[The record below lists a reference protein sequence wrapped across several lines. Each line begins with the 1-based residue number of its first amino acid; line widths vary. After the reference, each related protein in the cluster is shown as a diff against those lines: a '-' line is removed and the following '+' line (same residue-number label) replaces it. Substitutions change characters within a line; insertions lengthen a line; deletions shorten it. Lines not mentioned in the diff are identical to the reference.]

1 MMLRLVYS
9 LLFHLAVPLVLARL
23 WLRGR
28 KEHGY
33 RQHIGERF
41 GLAGDAS
48 SRKNTIWI
56 HAVSV
61 GEVRAAVPLIDKL
74 RLAYADHS
82 ILLTCMTPTGRRT
95 ARGLLA
101 DDVAVVYLP
110 YDLPWAL
117 ALFMSRHQPKMLIV
131 METELWPNL
140 LAACKQRRVP
150 AFLVNARMSQKSQQG
165 YLKFA
170 PIRALARQ
178 AMQSFSAVLAQSADD
193 AARLSSLGATTVEI
207 TGNLKF
213 DQALNETAIHQGL
226 AWRKR
231 LDGRK
236 VILLAST
243 RDHEEL
249 PLIAAFRNV
258 TDWPMT
264 GPVAGPAVGPLPG
277 QMRQPL
283 LVVVPRHP
291 SRFDAVFAQ
300 LQETGLLIKRR
311 SQMDDAGSAG
321 DPMRLADVWLG
332 DSMGEMQSYYAMCDV
347 AIIGGS
353 FEPLGGQNLIEAAAL
368 AKPVIMGPSTFNFS
382 EAVQLATDANAMRN
396 VANPAEA
403 MTTAKQLLANGELL
417 AMIGANALGFATAH
431 GGATDRSIAVIQS
444 RLKK

>member
-1 MMLRLVYS
+1 MLRLVYS
-9 LLFHLAVPLVLARL
+9 LLFHLAVPVVLVRL

-41 GLAGDAS
+41 GLPGDTAPQSAGR
-48 SRKNTIWI
+48 SRHQPQPIWL

-61 GEVRAAVPLIDKL
+61 GEVRAAAPLIDKL
-74 RLAYADHS
+74 RIAFVGHP

-101 DDVAVVYLP
+101 DEVDVVYLP

-117 ALFMSRHQPKMLIV
+117 ALFMARHQPRMLIV

-140 LAACKQRRVP
+140 LAACRQRQVP

-165 YLKFA
+165 YLRFA
-170 PIRALARQ
+170 PVRALARQ

-193 AARLSSLGATTVEI
+193 AVRLSSLGAATVEI
-207 TGNLKF
+207 TGNVKF
-213 DQALNETAIHQGL
+213 DQALDEAAINQGL

-249 PLIAAFRNV
+249 PLLAAFRNV
-258 TDWPMT
+258 TDWP
-264 GPVAGPAVGPLPG
+264 AADHA
-277 QMRQPL
+277 RRPL

-291 SRFDAVFAQ
+291 TRFDVVFAQ
-300 LQETGLLIKRR
+300 AQETGLLIMRR
-311 SQMDDAGSAG
+311 SQMEDAGSAG

-332 DSMGEMQSYYAMCDV
+332 DSMGEMQAYYAMCDV

-368 AKPVIMGPSTFNFS
+368 AKPVIMGPSTFNFN
-382 EAVQLATDANAMRN
+382 EAVQLAGNANAMFN

-403 MTTAKQLLANGELL
+403 MTTARRLLADNELL
-417 AMIGANALGFATAH
+417 ATMGANALGFATAH